1 MGRKIRFLAMVLL
14 GTVFLVSGFFLLRD
28 LERSRRER
36 EANRQLASQVQEA
49 EEETVE
55 DGKQPG
61 SEEAL
66 EEMHGEDKAKTAK
79 ILPKYTGLWEQNNDL
94 AGWISI
100 EDTEIDYAVM
110 YTPKD
115 PEYYLHRGFDRE
127 EAASGSLFIGE
138 GWVSEAGNTIIYGH
152 HMRDGTMFG
161 TLDEYKAE
169 GYAEEHPI
177 IRFDTLTEEG
187 EYQVMAAFYSQI
199 YSLKERDVF
208 RYYWYA
214 DLRKEE
220 RFEEYVEQVKE
231 AALYDT
237 GIDAVYGDELLTLS
251 TCSYH
256 TDEGRFV
263 VVAKKISGEGVY
275 Y

>member
-1 MGRKIRFLAMVLL
+1 MEKKVRFLAMILL

-28 LERSRRER
+28 LERSKRER

-49 EEETVE
+49 EEETAE
-55 DGKQPG
+55 GKEEQG
-61 SEEAL
+61 QEEAL
-66 EEMHGEDKAKTAK
+66 EEMQEEDKAETVK
-79 ILPKYTGLWEQNNDL
+79 ILPKYAGLWEQNSDL

-100 EDTEIDYAVM
+100 DDTEINYAVM
-110 YTPKD
+110 YTPEE

-138 GWVSEAGNTIIYGH
+138 GWISGAGNTIIYGH

-161 TLDEYKAE
+161 NLDKYKE
-169 GYAEEHPI
+169 ESYAKEHPI

-187 EYQVMAAFYSQI
+187 EYQVMAAFYSEI

-220 RFEEYVEQVKE
+220 RFGEYVEQVKE

-256 TDEGRFV
+256 ADEGRFV
-263 VVAKKISGEGVY
+263 VVAKKISGEGV
-275 Y
+275 